1 MKPEKKIQIQGAAG
15 LIEAR
20 HRPASESKLGLLM
33 CHPHPLFDGTM
44 DNKVVTTTTR
54 AAAELG
60 LPTVRFNFRGVGSS
74 EGEHDYGVGEQAD
87 VLTVIEYVRQELGW
101 QKVILAGFSF
111 GSGMACLAACAQPE
125 NISKLILIAPP
136 VHNFDAPS
144 QLAFEF
150 DTYVFM
156 GDADEVV
163 PFDQVQDWVHQ
174 VIPTPHM
181 QIFEGA
187 GHFFHGRLIEL
198 KEAVQ
203 HAIRSLIQNK
213 S

>member
-1 MKPEKKIQIQGAAG
+1 MKPEKKIQFQGGAG

-20 HRPASESKLGLLM
+20 HRPAEQNELGLLM

-44 DNKVVTTTTR
+44 DNKVVTTCTR
-54 AAAELG
+54 AAAELE
-60 LPTVRFNFRGVGSS
+60 LPTVRFNFRGVGAS
-74 EGEHDYGVGEQAD
+74 EGVHDMGVGEKDD
-87 VLTVIEYVRQELGW
+87 VLRAIQYVKQELGW
-101 QKVILAGFSF
+101 KKVILAGFSF
-111 GSGMACLAACAQPE
+111 GSGMACLAACEQPE
-125 NISKLILIAPP
+125 DISKLILIAPP

-144 QLAFEF
+144 QLAYEF

-163 PFDQVQDWVHQ
+163 PFEQVEDWVHQ

-187 GHFFHGRLIEL
+187 GHFFHGCLVEL

-203 HAIRSLIQNK
+203 HAAKPLIV
-213 S
+213 